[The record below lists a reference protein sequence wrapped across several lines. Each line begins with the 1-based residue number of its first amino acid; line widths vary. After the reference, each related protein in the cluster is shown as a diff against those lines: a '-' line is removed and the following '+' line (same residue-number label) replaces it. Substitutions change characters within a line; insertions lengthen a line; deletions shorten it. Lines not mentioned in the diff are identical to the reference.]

1 MANVYKN
8 AFYDPTVTTAVTVYT
23 CPANANAIIQ
33 NIQITNESG
42 SKVLKASIVDSSVTT
57 TFQIAYASISGPT
70 ICNIAKGPIVLEE
83 NDELKLET
91 SDTSVISGTISILEI
106 NRNNENGRI

>member
-8 AFYDPTVTTAVTVYT
+8 AFYDPNTTAAVTVYT

-42 SKVLKASIVDSSVTT
+42 SKILKASIVDSSVTT